1 MGSYFLG
8 GDASKGYCNFALL
21 DHKKRIVEEDFQL
34 DDCHEGHQSLYHFL
48 HQFFSSH
55 KNGDINAGFESTG
68 GYENN
73 WYQLLWKLQD
83 CFDVKVARLNPY
95 GVKYHKKASLDR
107 IETDKISARKI
118 AEYLITH
125 PEKVEYNKE
134 DSFAELRRHWKYIRM
149 LKKQKAQLQT
159 HLKAQM
165 YVSQP
170 QLLVYCKDG
179 ISDWILLL
187 LKKYPT
193 AMDLAKTSVN
203 KLASIPY
210 ISKERAKE
218 LIREAKTSV
227 ASMKSP
233 IMGNMIKSAAG
244 EILRMKKTIKEQVK
258 LMINTYDINMPEI
271 EILKSFPGIDD
282 YSALG
287 LLIEI
292 GAIERYSSVK
302 KLVSFFGIHPIYR
315 QSGDGK
321 WGNHMSKK
329 GRKEP
334 RWILF
339 NVATN
344 AICNDEM
351 IQELYN
357 DHLKK
362 GHCRMSAIGIIMHKI
377 LRIIYGMLKHKQR
390 YDPNVDRTNRKKT
403 VKTSTSKGPKKTDNS
418 RRYQSYDKSAPV
430 SKKQT
435 KKRKL
440 MDMEV
445 TEVEVASQDEVASH
459 PKDKKIRQERSE
471 MN

>member
-1 MGSYFLG
+1 MSSYFLG
-8 GDASKGYCNFALL
+8 GDVSKGYCNFTLL
-21 DHKKRIVEEDFQL
+21 DHKRRIVEEDFQL
-34 DDCHEGHQSLYHFL
+34 DDSYEGHQLLSHFL
-48 HQFFSSH
+48 LQFFSSH
-55 KNGDINAGFESTG
+55 KDVDISAGFESTG

-83 CFDVKVARLNPY
+83 RFDVKVARLNPY

-107 IETDKISARKI
+107 IETDKISAFKI
-118 AEYLITH
+118 ADYLITY
-125 PEKVEYNKE
+125 PEKVEYSKE
-134 DSFAELRRHWKYIRM
+134 DFFAELRRHWKYIRM

-159 HLKAQM
+159 HLKAQL

-179 ISDWILLL
+179 MPDWTLLL

-193 AMDLAKTSVN
+193 ATDLSKAAVN
-203 KLASIPY
+203 KLAVIPY

-218 LIREAKTSV
+218 LIGEAKRSV

-233 IMGNMIKSAAG
+233 TMGNVIKSAAS
-244 EILRMKKTIKEQVK
+244 EIINMQKTIKEQVK
-258 LMINTYDINMPEI
+258 LMTSTYDMPEI
-271 EILKSFPGIDD
+271 ELLKSFKGIDD

-287 LLIEI
+287 LLLEI
-292 GAIERYSSVK
+292 GTIERYPSVK
-302 KLVSFFGIHPIYR
+302 KLVSFFGINPVYR

-339 NVATN
+339 NVAKN
-344 AICNDEM
+344 AICSNEM

-357 DHLKK
+357 DYLKK
-362 GHCRMSAIGIIMHKI
+362 GHCKMSALGIIMHKI
-377 LRIIYGMLKHKQR
+377 LRIVYGMLKHNQR
-390 YDPNVDRTNRKKT
+390 YDPNVDRANRKK
-403 VKTSTSKGPKKTDNS
+403 VIKTKEESKKIDPS
-418 RRYQSYDKSAPV
+418 RRYQQYDKKAPV
-430 SKKQT
+430 SKRQT

-440 MDMEV
+440 IKV
-445 TEVEVASQDEVASH
+445 VEC
-459 PKDKKIRQERSE
+459 
-471 MN
+471 